1 MEWMVIGLAGLLG
14 GMLNAVAG
22 GGSFLT
28 LPALI
33 FVGVPPIAANATG
46 TAALLPGYLASAW
59 RFRKDIEYPAGLG
72 PIAVTAIAIL
82 GGSVGATL
90 LLFTNEQLFSALIPW
105 LILFATA
112 AFMVG
117 PRLIQHQRSPTQE
130 HANPSHSCTKTRTL
144 ATGLIMLMVCIY
156 GGYFNG
162 GLGIIVLAALGLMGQ
177 TNLHGMNGVKNVI
190 SAVLT
195 VVAVIVYASGG
206 AIAGKY
212 LVWMGAMAIVGGYVG
227 AALAYRVPQTV
238 MRGLIVV
245 VGLAMAVAF
254 FLR

>member
-1 MEWMVIGLAGLLG
+1 
-14 GMLNAVAG
+14 MLNAVAG

-90 LLFTNEQLFSALIPW
+90 LLFTDEQLFSALISW

-117 PRLIQHQRSPTQE
+117 PKLIQHQRSGTQE
-130 HANPSHSCTKTRTL
+130 HVGLSHTLTQTRAL
-144 ATGLIMLMVCIY
+144 ATGWIMLMVCIY

-162 GLGIIVLAALGLMGQ
+162 GLGTNGCRIFLQVTPPPLASDPVEG
-177 TNLHGMNGVKNVI
+177 I
-190 SAVLT
+190 SINSRT
-195 VVAVIVYASGG
+195 VAPA
-206 AIAGKY
+206 
-212 LVWMGAMAIVGGYVG
+212 
-227 AALAYRVPQTV
+227 
-238 MRGLIVV
+238 
-245 VGLAMAVAF
+245 
-254 FLR
+254 